1 MTPKAERLR
10 QLKEE
15 RNAVILAH
23 NYQRPEIQDNADYLG
38 DSLGLAKQASE
49 TDADVIVFCGVDF
62 MAESAKILNPDK
74 TVLLPDTGAQC
85 PMAAMVDP
93 ERLQRVKEERDMD
106 VVSYVNTTA
115 AVKAVSDICC
125 TSANAVKVVGS
136 MPDGVIFVPDTN
148 LGRWVQ
154 RHSGEREV
162 ILWPGFCPTHQGIEK
177 ADIMELKERHP
188 DAKILAHP
196 ECTLEVLDI
205 ADSVESTS
213 GMLRYAHA
221 SDAREFI
228 IATEKELAYR
238 MKQEMP
244 DKTFYTL
251 DVAICQ
257 TMKKITLDKT
267 IASLET
273 MQPAIELDPDIMEA
287 ARIPLQRM
295 MELGR

>member
-1 MTPKAERLR
+1 MTMKAEQLR
-10 QLKEE
+10 RLKEE
-15 RNAVILAH
+15 HNAVILAH

-38 DSLGLAKQASE
+38 DSLGLARQASE

-74 TVLLPDTGAQC
+74 TVLLPDTGARC

-93 ERLQRVKEERDMD
+93 ERLQHVKQENDMD

-115 AVKAVSDICC
+115 ETKAVSDICC
-125 TSANAVKVVGS
+125 TSANAVKIVGS
-136 MPDGVIFVPDTN
+136 MPNGVIFVPDTN

-154 RHSGEREV
+154 QHYEDRD
-162 ILWPGFCPTHQGIEK
+162 IYLWPGFCPTHQGIEK
-177 ADIMELKERHP
+177 TDVMALKHQHP

-205 ADSVESTS
+205 ADAVESTS
-213 GMLRYAHA
+213 GMLRYAHE
-221 SDAREFI
+221 SDAKEFI
-228 IATEKELAYR
+228 VATEKELAYR

-273 MQPAIELDPDIMEA
+273 MQPAIELDPEVMDA
-287 ARIPLQRM
+287 ARVPLQRM
-295 MELGR
+295 MEMGR

>member
-1 MTPKAERLR
+1 MTLKADRLEE
-10 QLKEE
+10 LKED
-15 RNAVILAH
+15 RNAIILAH

-38 DSLGLAKQASE
+38 DSLGLAQQATE
-49 TDADVIVFCGVDF
+49 TDAEIIVFCGVDF

-74 TVLLPDTGAQC
+74 TVLLPDMGAQC

-93 ERLQRVKEERDMD
+93 QRLQRIKEEKGMN

-115 AVKAVSDICC
+115 EVKAVSDICC

-148 LGRWVQ
+148 LGRYTRQ
-154 RHSGEREV
+154 HFEDKE
-162 ILWPGFCPTHQGIEK
+162 ILLWPGFCPTHQGIEK
-177 ADIMELKERHP
+177 ADVLALKHQHP

-205 ADSVESTS
+205 ADAVESTS
-213 GMLRYAHA
+213 GMLRYAHE

-228 IATEKELAYR
+228 IATEQELAYR

-244 DKTFYTL
+244 EKTFYTL
-251 DVAICQ
+251 DVAICP

-267 IASLET
+267 IASLEN
-273 MQPAIELDPDIMEA
+273 MQPEVTLDPDIMEA
-287 ARIPLQRM
+287 ARVPLQRM
-295 MELGR
+295 MDMGR

>member
-1 MTPKAERLR
+1 MTSKTRRLR
-10 QLKEE
+10 QLKED

-38 DSLGLAKQASE
+38 DSLGLAQQATE
-49 TDADVIVFCGVDF
+49 TDAEVIVFCGVDF

-74 TVLLPDTGAQC
+74 TVLLPDMGAQC

-93 ERLQRVKEERDMD
+93 QRLQRIKEEKGMN

-115 AVKAVSDICC
+115 EVKAVSDICC

-148 LGRWVQ
+148 LGRYTRQ
-154 RHSGEREV
+154 HFEDKE
-162 ILWPGFCPTHQGIEK
+162 ILLWPGFCPTHQGIEK
-177 ADIMELKERHP
+177 ADVLALKHQHP

-205 ADSVESTS
+205 ADAVESTS
-213 GMLRYAHA
+213 GMLRYAHE

-228 IATEKELAYR
+228 IATEQELAYR

-244 DKTFYTL
+244 EKTFYTL
-251 DVAICQ
+251 DVAICP

-267 IASLET
+267 IASLEN
-273 MQPAIELDPDIMEA
+273 MQPEVTLDPDIMEA
-287 ARIPLQRM
+287 ARVPLQRM
-295 MELGR
+295 MDMGR

>member
-1 MTPKAERLR
+1 MISKAERLR
-10 QLKEE
+10 QLKKEY
-15 RNAVILAH
+15 NAVILAH

-74 TVLLPDTGAQC
+74 TVLLPDIGAQC

-93 ERLQRVKEERDMD
+93 ERLQHLKEEKNMD

-125 TSANAVKVVGS
+125 TSANAVKVVNS

-154 RHSGEREV
+154 RHSTDRKV

-177 ADIMELKERHP
+177 ADVLKLKEKHP
-188 DAKILAHP
+188 NAEILAHP

-205 ADSVESTS
+205 ADAVESTS
-213 GMLRYAHA
+213 GMLRYAHS

-228 IATEKELAYR
+228 IATEQELAYR

-244 DKTFYTL
+244 NKTFYTL
-251 DVAICQ
+251 DIAICP

-267 IASLET
+267 IASLEN
-273 MQPAIELDPDIMEA
+273 MQPEVTLDSNIMEA

-295 MELGR
+295 MEMGR